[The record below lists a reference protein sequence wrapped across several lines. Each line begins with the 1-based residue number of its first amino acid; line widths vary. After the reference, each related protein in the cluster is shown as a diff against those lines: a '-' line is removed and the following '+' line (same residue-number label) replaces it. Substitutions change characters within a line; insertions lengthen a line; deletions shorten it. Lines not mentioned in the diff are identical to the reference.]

1 MKKGILQ
8 VMFANIISLVIGILT
23 NFLLPKFL
31 SVDSYAIVKT
41 YALYITYA
49 GFFSLGYNDGMY
61 LKYGG
66 KDIKEI
72 DKKDLANNYINYSLL
87 IAIMVITVLIF
98 GILLSDGVVIAF
110 AIGIFTYNILGYL
123 KSLYQATGEFSAY
136 GKALNIE
143 KVSIFI
149 VTMMLIFIFH
159 TENSFYYIWTQVLIG
174 LIVSVILTIKLERK
188 LQFLRKGKIVLKEF
202 YSNISSGFILMLG
215 NFSSSVFTGLDRWF
229 VKLLLTSTNF
239 AMYSFAVS
247 MENIINVFTTPITI
261 SMYNYFCKKPSSEQ
275 ISKVKRYVL
284 IWGFF
289 IIAAAFPAKFI
300 LEVFLQNYKDAN
312 SIIFLLFAAQVFNVV
327 IKGIY
332 VNIYKAEKKQ
342 NKYLK
347 QMIVMIIIGS
357 ILNALFYCVFKNMI
371 SFAIATLVT
380 AGIWLVICE
389 VDKNNDIK
397 YGIKEII
404 AIVLVL
410 IVYLICGYKFKAI
423 SGCIIYAISTS
434 IIVYF
439 FMKKTILQLIAMI
452 IENFKCFKI

>member
-261 SMYNYFCKKPSSEQ
+261 SMYNYFCKN
-275 ISKVKRYVL
+275 L
-284 IWGFF
+284 
-289 IIAAAFPAKFI
+289 
-300 LEVFLQNYKDAN
+300 LQNK
-312 SIIFLLFAAQVFNVV
+312 
-327 IKGIY
+327 
-332 VNIYKAEKKQ
+332 
-342 NKYLK
+342 
-347 QMIVMIIIGS
+347 
-357 ILNALFYCVFKNMI
+357 
-371 SFAIATLVT
+371 LV
-380 AGIWLVICE
+380 
-389 VDKNNDIK
+389 K
-397 YGIKEII
+397 
-404 AIVLVL
+404 
-410 IVYLICGYKFKAI
+410 
-423 SGCIIYAISTS
+423 
-434 IIVYF
+434 
-439 FMKKTILQLIAMI
+439 
-452 IENFKCFKI
+452 